1 MADLELTFA
10 GGGAAEKFQPLFD
23 GSVKP
28 EGIALRPSAIPIA
41 ELFLRIVKENPFDVA
56 ELALTEHIWDF
67 EHQGRWTAIPVFPG
81 WVFSCHAETL
91 VNKDSGIQKP
101 EGLRGRRVGIP
112 EYGVAAITWIRYAL
126 ESEYG
131 VRPQEILWFEE
142 RAERHSHLRAM
153 GWKPPADLQVQIIP
167 EDKRLSE
174 MLIAGEIDAVTRYFG
189 RPPDYARG
197 MVRLDRS
204 NIPLRELGEDPK
216 TRWLYADRKAT
227 AIEYHRKIGYLQ
239 PIHCVVIKKEIVA
252 EHPWAPLSLHKA
264 LARALPGPYGQPMSY
279 SLTAEEY
286 ASVIGKDFRPA
297 GLRRHRQAVGD
308 FLDRSKREG
317 FASSR
322 LRVDDLFHES
332 TLNE

>member
-1 MADLELTFA
+1 MADVELTFA

-23 GSVKP
+23 VSVKP

-41 ELFLRIVKENPFDVA
+41 ELFLRILKENPFDVA
-56 ELALTEHIWDF
+56 ELALTEYIWDL

-112 EYGVAAITWIRYAL
+112 EYGV
-126 ESEYG
+126 
-131 VRPQEILWFEE
+131 RPQEILWFEE
-142 RAERHSHLRAM
+142 RTERHSQVRAM
-153 GWKPPADLQVQIIP
+153 GWKPPADLRVRIIP
-167 EDKRLSE
+167 EEKRLSE

-252 EHPWAPLSLHKA
+252 EHPWVPLSLQKA
-264 LARALPGPYGQPMSY
+264 LAGALPGPYGQPMSY

-297 GLRRHRQAVGD
+297 GLRRHRQAVEN
-308 FLDRSKREG
+308 FLERSKREG

-332 TLNE
+332 TLAE